1 MREERQTMNQRERPK
16 FHKNR
21 VLMLLL
27 ALALVLT
34 SSLFPLGSAYF
45 KNMAYAAE
53 KTVELSTKLDTLD
66 NGTTNRVA
74 FTVSVSQ
81 NARDGVSGIQMLVKF
96 PEEFKLIKTET
107 KNFFTNPFSFFG
119 EEGANPLFC
128 IFGSDGKTEEAI
140 EVETKTGGDLVTLTF
155 EAKQPLEPG
164 TEYAFEICEEGL
176 EAFTL
181 KYDEDTE
188 KPETDYLNIAPA
200 SENAY
205 KAVYVPTHSGETE
218 GVTVSGTVTS
228 FGDENDEVTIELI
241 KEGQTDAAYE
251 AVIKGNNAEYNIKGV
266 THGEYSLKVSKR
278 GHVARQESISVTQNI
293 TQKDIQLY
301 LRGDVNKDGNIDA
314 TDMQRI
320 YTHMNGTNPLPEE
333 EYGDVNQDG
342 SIDATDM
349 QRIYTHMNGT
359 NPFK

>member
-1 MREERQTMNQRERPK
+1 MNQRERPK
-16 FHKNR
+16 LYKNR
-21 VLMLLL
+21 VLICMLTL
-27 ALALVLT
+27 AFVLA
-34 SSLFPLGSAYF
+34 SSLFPLGNVYF

-53 KTVELSTKLDTLD
+53 RTVELSTKLDTLD
-66 NGTTNRVA
+66 NGMTNRVA
-74 FTVSVSQ
+74 FTISVSQ
-81 NARDGVSGIQMLVKF
+81 NAQDGVSGIQMLVKF
-96 PEEFKLIKTET
+96 PEEFKLIETET
-107 KNFFTNPFSFFG
+107 KNFFTNVFSFFG
-119 EEGANPLFC
+119 EEGTNPLFC
-128 IFGSDGKTEEAI
+128 TFGSDGQAEEAI
-140 EVETKTGGDLVTLTF
+140 EVETKPGGDLVTLTF
-155 EAKQPLEPG
+155 EAKQPLEKG
-164 TEYAFEICEEGL
+164 KQYTFEICEDRL

-181 KYDEDTE
+181 KYDKDTG
-188 KPETDYLNIAPA
+188 KPETDYLNVAPA

-205 KAVYVPTHSGETE
+205 KAVYVPTHSGEPE
-218 GVTVSGTVTS
+218 CVTVSGTVTS
-228 FGDENDEVTIELI
+228 FDGENDEVTVELI
-241 KEGQTDAAYE
+241 KEGQTDAAYK

-266 THGEYSLKVSKR
+266 ALGEYSLKVSKR
-278 GHVARQESISVTQNI
+278 GHVARQESICVTQNI
-293 TQKDIQLY
+293 TKKDIQLY